1 MLQHQFKSM
10 ERLHSRSVTS
20 LILAVI
26 VTAVSMGCQPLKGDR
41 VADSQTQQ
49 STKPDQQSTSLNI
62 AVIPSKNPVEQQKS
76 LQPLA
81 EYLTKTLGR
90 QVSFQIAKDYKT
102 PVNLI
107 AEGQVQIAYLGSLAY
122 VEAKQL
128 NPQIQPIVAP
138 INKETGRPW
147 YTSVI
152 VTNSNRISDV
162 NDLKGKRFAFVSE
175 SSTSGY
181 LMPLGYFKE
190 MGIDPE
196 RDFTKV
202 KFSGSHAQVKTDL
215 ESGEVDA
222 IANDKPSYLN
232 EQKSGRFNP
241 QKYKIIWESSPIP
254 QGPIVVRA
262 DQVSPD
268 LVTNLKKALV
278 SASEGLVDVNGAEA
292 AGYTLVQDEDYEP
305 IRKLQAQLNL
315 KPGQAK

>member
-1 MLQHQFKSM
+1 M
-10 ERLHSRSVTS
+10 ERLHSPSVAS
-20 LILAVI
+20 LVLAVI
-26 VTAVSMGCQPLKGDR
+26 VTALGVGCQQLKGDQ
-41 VADSQTQQ
+41 VADEKTQQ
-49 STKPDQQSTSLNI
+49 STKPDQKSTSLNI

-81 EYLTKTLGR
+81 EYLAKTLGR
-90 QVSFQIAKDYKT
+90 QVSFQIAKDYQT

-107 AEGQVQIAYLGSLAY
+107 AEGQVQIAYLGPLAY
-122 VEAKQL
+122 VEAKQR

-138 INKETGRPW
+138 IDKNTGRPW

-162 NDLKGKRFAFVSE
+162 NDLRGKRFAFVSE

-181 LMPLGYFKE
+181 LMPLGHFKE

-196 RDFTKV
+196 TDFTKV
-202 KFSGSHAQVKTDL
+202 KFSGSHAQVKADL

-232 EQKSGRFNP
+232 EQKAGRFNP
-241 QKYKIIWESSPIP
+241 QQYKIIWESSPIP

-262 DQVSPD
+262 DQLPPE

>member
-1 MLQHQFKSM
+1 MLQHQFKSL
-10 ERLHSRSVTS
+10 ERLHSRSVAS
-20 LILAVI
+20 SVIAVI
-26 VTAVSMGCQPLKGDR
+26 LTVVSVGCQPSKSDK
-41 VADSQTQQ
+41 VADQKTQQ
-49 STKPDQQSTSLNI
+49 STKPDQQLTSLNI
-62 AVIPSKNPVEQQKS
+62 AVIPAKNPIEQQKS

-81 EYLTKTLGR
+81 DYLTKTLGK
-90 QVSFQIAKDYKT
+90 QVNFQIGKDYNT
-102 PVNLI
+102 PVKLL
-107 AEGQVQIAYLGSLAY
+107 AEGQVQIAYLGPLTY

-128 NPQIQPIVAP
+128 NPQIKPIVAP
-138 INKETGRPW
+138 IDKNTGRPW

-152 VTNSNRISDV
+152 VTNTNRINDV

-190 MGIDPE
+190 MGIAPE

-222 IANDKPSYLN
+222 IADDKPSYLT
-232 EQKSGRFNP
+232 EQKAGRFNS

-254 QGPIVVRA
+254 QGPIVILA
-262 DQVSPD
+262 DKVSPE

-305 IRKLQAQLNL
+305 IRKLQAQLKL

>member
-1 MLQHQFKSM
+1 MLQHQFKSI
-10 ERLHSRSVTS
+10 ERLDSRSVAS
-20 LILAVI
+20 LVLALI
-26 VTAVSMGCQPLKGDR
+26 VTALGVGCQPLKGDQ
-41 VADSQTQQ
+41 VGDEKTQL
-49 STKPDQQSTSLNI
+49 STKPDQQLTRLDI
-62 AVIPSKNPVEQQKS
+62 AVIPAKNPVDQEKS

-81 EYLTKTLGR
+81 EYLSKALGR
-90 QVSFQIAKDYKT
+90 QVSFQIAKDYQT

-107 AEGQVQIAYLGSLAY
+107 AEGQVQIAYLGPLAY

-162 NDLKGKRFAFVSE
+162 NELKGKRFAFVSE

-181 LMPLGYFKE
+181 LMPLGHFKE
-190 MGIDPE
+190 IGINPE
-196 RDFTKV
+196 TDFNKV
-202 KFSGSHAQVKTDL
+202 KFSGSHAQVKADL
-215 ESGEVDA
+215 ASGEVDA
-222 IANDKPSYLN
+222 IADDKPSYLN
-232 EQKSGRFNP
+232 EQKAGKFNS

-254 QGPIVVRA
+254 QGPIVILA
-262 DQVSPD
+262 DKVSPE

-305 IRKLQAQLNL
+305 IKKLQAQLNL

>member
-1 MLQHQFKSM
+1 M
-10 ERLHSRSVTS
+10 ERLDSRSVAS

-26 VTAVSMGCQPLKGDR
+26 VTAVSVGCQPLKGDK

-49 STKPDQQSTSLNI
+49 STKPDQQLTSLNI
-62 AVIPSKNPVEQQKS
+62 AVIPAKNPVDQQKS

-90 QVSFQIAKDYKT
+90 QVSFQIAKDYNT
-102 PVNLI
+102 PVKLL
-107 AEGQVQIAYLGSLAY
+107 AEGQVQIAYLGPLAY

-138 INKETGRPW
+138 IDKNTGRPW

-152 VTNSNRISDV
+152 VANSNRISNVGDI
-162 NDLKGKRFAFVSE
+162 KGKRFAFVSE

-196 RDFTKV
+196 RDFTQV
-202 KFSGSHAQVKTDL
+202 KFSGSHDQVRTDL

-232 EQKSGRFNP
+232 EQKAGRFNP
-241 QKYKIIWESSPIP
+241 QQYKIIWESSPIP

-305 IRKLQAQLNL
+305 IKKLQAQLNL
-315 KPGQAK
+315 KPGEVK

>member
-1 MLQHQFKSM
+1 M
-10 ERLHSRSVTS
+10 ERLDSRSVAS
-20 LILAVI
+20 LVLALI
-26 VTAVSMGCQPLKGDR
+26 VTALGVGCQPLKGDR

-202 KFSGSHAQVKTDL
+202 KFSGSHAQVKTEL

-232 EQKSGRFNP
+232 EQKAGRFNP

-262 DQVSPD
+262 DQLSPE

-305 IRKLQAQLNL
+305 IKKLQSQLNL